1 MFLPTRFFP
10 QLSLA
15 LLGLGFLCGVGEAQE
30 LLPGELPVRSGF
42 ELVGRKNLPTLSELE
57 ALLAKKSEARA
68 LVTGRIRVSDTSVV
82 APRWNMN
89 GKEFQ
94 LAFQKADLKQE
105 QSKVVA
111 QKTLLSRPGAL
122 INDEYSYESMLI
134 WAGGRRFK
142 MGPGYSLV
150 SNVTGSS
157 QVHVGALGGE
167 EPLSVSTGDTIK
179 RHPSAYVRG
188 TAENPDVQV
197 VFDAGKDLI
206 ARSIKGF
213 SALTN
218 EGGKRS
224 VLAQGT
230 QARWSPDG
238 KQLIYVR
245 ELYGEGEKRDR
256 VDRQE
261 IVLLTYRLST
271 PVIVHSGES
280 GQILRSPTFSPNGQF
295 VAYYQR
301 QKGIDPIWDLYV
313 CDIRSQLNK
322 PLCIGKNL
330 VIDTVFEH
338 VGPAWAGDSKSLYF
352 FSQGQREEE
361 YYPIIQCGRDGKKR
375 RLIQYPKHINVANDI
390 HARSWGFGDFVVF
403 TGIDTGPRELY
414 FLVTTGGEKKKAV
427 KKVPTKA
434 TPPKAP
440 EEKDEDGKKSEE
452 KK

>member
-1 MFLPTRFFP
+1 MF
-10 QLSLA
+10 SLNRVFTQVFSA
-15 LLGLGFLCGVGEAQE
+15 ILGLGIICGVSDAQE
-30 LLPGELPVRSGF
+30 LIPGELPVRSGF
-42 ELVGRKNLPTLSELE
+42 ELVGRKNLPTLTELE
-57 ALLAKKSEARA
+57 DLLAKKSEGKA
-68 LVTGRIRVSDTSVV
+68 LVTGRIKVSDTSVF

-89 GKEFQ
+89 GKNFQ

-111 QKTLLSRPGAL
+111 QRTLLAKPKAL

-134 WAGGRRFK
+134 WAGGKRFQA
-142 MGPGYSLV
+142 GPGYSLI

-167 EPLSVSTGDTIK
+167 EPLSVSSGDTIK
-179 RHPSAYVRG
+179 RHPAAFIRG
-188 TAENPDVQV
+188 TLDKPDVQV
-197 VFDAGKDLI
+197 VFDSGKDLI
-206 ARSIKGF
+206 ARTIKGF

-238 KQLIYVR
+238 KQLVYVR
-245 ELYGEGEKRDR
+245 ELYGEGESRDR

-261 IVLLTYRLST
+261 IVLLTYNLST
-271 PVIVHSGES
+271 PVIVHSGLS

-313 CDIRSQLNK
+313 CDVRSQLNK
-322 PLCIGKNL
+322 PLRVGKNL

-338 VGPAWAGDSKSLYF
+338 VGPAWSGDSKSLYF

-361 YYPIIQCGRDGKKR
+361 YYPIIQCTRDGKKR

-414 FLVTTGGEKKKAV
+414 FLVTTGGEKRKAV
-427 KKVPTKA
+427 KAPSQKVPLEKD
-434 TPPKAP
+434 KVGKKNE
-440 EEKDEDGKKSEE
+440 EEK
-452 KK
+452 

>member
-1 MFLPTRFFP
+1 MLR
-10 QLSLA
+10 QLSLFLI
-15 LLGLGFLCGVGEAQE
+15 LLFLSLGSTVQAQE

-42 ELVGRKNLPTLSELE
+42 ELVGREKLPTLTELE
-57 ALLAKKSEARA
+57 KLLAKKGEAKA
-68 LVTGRIRVSDTSVV
+68 LVTGRIRASGTSVF
-82 APRWNMN
+82 APRWNPN
-89 GKEFQ
+89 GREFQ
-94 LAFQKADLKQE
+94 LAFQKADLKAE

-111 QKTLLSRPGAL
+111 QKTLLTKPEAL
-122 INDEYSYESMLI
+122 IKDEYSYESMLI
-134 WAGGRRFK
+134 WAGGRRFSA
-142 MGPGYSLV
+142 GPGFSLI

-167 EPLSVSTGDTIK
+167 EPLSVTTGDSIK
-179 RHPSAYVRG
+179 RHPSAFIRG
-188 TAENPDVQV
+188 SLEKPEVQV

-206 ARSIKGF
+206 ARTIKDF

-218 EGGKRS
+218 ESGKRA

-238 KQLIYVR
+238 KQLVYIR
-245 ELYGEGEKRDR
+245 ELYGEGEARDR

-261 IVLLTYRLST
+261 IVLLTYKLST

-301 QKGIDPIWDLYV
+301 QKGVDPIWDLYV
-313 CDIRSQLNK
+313 CDVRSQLNK
-322 PLCIGKNL
+322 PLKIGKNL

-338 VGPAWAGDSKSLYF
+338 VGPAWSGDSKSLYF
-352 FSQGQREEE
+352 FSQSQREEE
-361 YYPIIQCGRDGKKR
+361 YYPIIQCQRDGKKR
-375 RLIQYPKHINVANDI
+375 RLIQYPKHINVANDL

-414 FLVTTGGEKKKAV
+414 FVVTTGGEKKKPAS
-427 KKVPTKA
+427 K
-434 TPPKAP
+434 KAP
-440 EEKDEDGKKSEE
+440 EKNEKSAKDKDKANSEGE
-452 KK
+452 K